1 MSAFQSQTGVRLVP
15 VDESHAENMFHW
27 MDDPEIRRHLGLR
40 REATLEKTVEWIQFV
55 TAHPDKVRS
64 YAILSGKTHV
74 GNIVLDRF
82 DRILSTAR
90 FFIYIGE
97 SRGTGLGRAATRA
110 LVEEGFGPLGLYKI
124 WLTVHRGNLRAI
136 NAYLDV
142 GFKIEGVLRDEFLL
156 DGNRVDVFYMGILK
170 EDFLRSS
177 SSAIPVFD
185 SI

>member
-1 MSAFQSQTGVRLVP
+1 MSAFQAQTGVRLIP
-15 VDESHAENMFHW
+15 VNETHAENMFHW

-40 REATLEKTVEWIQFV
+40 REPTLEKTVEWIQNA
-55 TAHPDKVRS
+55 TANPETIRAF
-64 YAILSGKTHV
+64 AILSGNAHV
-74 GNIVLDRF
+74 GNVVLDRF
-82 DRILSTAR
+82 DRFLSTAR

-97 SRGTGLGRAATRA
+97 NRGTGLGRAATRA
-110 LVEEGFGPLGLYKI
+110 VVEEGFGTLGLHKI